1 MGLGTLIVDH
11 RGRRRYRGFL
21 VHDMRRSAVRNL
33 RKAGIPQ
40 AVAMKIFGQRTRSVF
55 SRYNIVD
62 ASDLHQAMRRL
73 EASRRVIDVPVTQA
87 SLMQVPLLL
96 TDKAS

>member
-1 MGLGTLIVDH
+1 MKGYSLMTFAV
-11 RGRRRYRGFL
+11 
-21 VHDMRRSAVRNL
+21 AVRNL
-33 RKAGIPQ
+33 RLAGVSED
-40 AVAMKIFGQRTRSVF
+40 VAMKITGHRTRSVV

-73 EASRRVIDVPVTQA
+73 EASRRVIDVPTNDA